1 MDARTPSYRLNLMGY
16 HSSQPESALS
26 IPPDKRHHLATDS
39 AKQRKSKEK
48 EEIQKRR
55 GKRVRWSVPLIA
67 CTTERGPY
75 TAIEAYLQIKRP
87 IEEEKQQREAIN
99 GNNAEQMQPCA

>member
-1 MDARTPSYRLNLMGY
+1 MQEHRRIGLISWGIIHLNLNL
-16 HSSQPESALS
+16 PWS